1 MWVRVFAILLFASQV
16 LSAKLDA
23 RDVVG
28 SCRYEKTSVAVLTCL
43 QPGGKWSP
51 PSTACC
57 KALLYAIDQLPGSGE
72 SGACCLCRQG
82 KDKHIVNVNRWTFPF
97 TSCYRVCPGNKGTS
111 STQKDRPVVHAHGA
125 SNTIFMI
132 ITSINVPRLPGQPG
146 HLKGA
151 TFVDRWISSE
161 LCIAAAVVCLV
172 LLVCCWYLWWA
183 KPAANSTK
191 SSQSAGGPF
200 LEAAEHRRLS
210 SGRRDSA
217 QLKLRRTSSSR
228 SSPNS

>member
-1 MWVRVFAILLFASQV
+1 MNMMFFSPALTVSRMWVRVFAILLFASQV

-82 KDKHIVNVNRWTFPF
+82 KDKHIVNVNRWTFPI
-97 TSCYRVCPGNKGTS
+97 TSCYRGTHFLS
-111 STQKDRPVVHAHGA
+111 SLFR
-125 SNTIFMI
+125 
-132 ITSINVPRLPGQPG
+132 
-146 HLKGA
+146 
-151 TFVDRWISSE
+151 
-161 LCIAAAVVCLV
+161 LCIQKI
-172 LLVCCWYLWWA
+172 W
-183 KPAANSTK
+183 
-191 SSQSAGGPF
+191 
-200 LEAAEHRRLS
+200 
-210 SGRRDSA
+210 
-217 QLKLRRTSSSR
+217 SR
-228 SSPNS
+228 